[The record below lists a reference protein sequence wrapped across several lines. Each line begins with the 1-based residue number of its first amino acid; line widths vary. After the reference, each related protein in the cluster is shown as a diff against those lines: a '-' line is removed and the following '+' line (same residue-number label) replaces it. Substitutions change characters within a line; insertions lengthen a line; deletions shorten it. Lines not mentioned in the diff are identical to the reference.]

1 MSRSVAAG
9 AVRRTPLP
17 AALCFALLA
26 ILIGDGPADAQQ
38 ALDVRVL
45 DARARQE
52 NLDLIR
58 QEKFDLVLP
67 GAMRDNGI
75 DMWIHW
81 IRMGNPDP
89 LEQDLGAEFGVF
101 IFTDRGGERIE
112 RAVLQPFHLSDRTA
126 YDIVGDLED
135 LRDHVHER
143 DPQRIGINSSAWLG
157 VADGMSRNDYQELV
171 EAIGPVYAERLVSA
185 EQLITDFRV
194 RRVRRELAAFS
205 TAGEMTRRTLERVLS
220 NEVITP
226 GLTTRADAAWW
237 VQDRLLEMGVG
248 SSFGVSMPRIS
259 RSASADSETSRRPD
273 YVIGRGDFL
282 TYDMGIRYLN
292 FGTDFKRHAYV
303 LREGES
309 APPANLQHAWDE
321 GHRAR
326 QIIRANIKVGRTA
339 GDTLAILAHAL
350 EAESY
355 VYTPFVNDGRD
366 RDIVAALGDDRRTGI
381 SIDCHMV
388 GNTGNSQAAVG
399 PAIAPFRQSKA
410 HLVIQP
416 THLFS
421 LEFVVHSLMD
431 DGTRLAINFEDNAI
445 VTDNGVEWLYPPNSR
460 LLLIR

>member
-1 MSRSVAAG
+1 M
-9 AVRRTPLP
+9 
-17 AALCFALLA
+17 
-26 ILIGDGPADAQQ
+26 
-38 ALDVRVL
+38 L

-52 NLDLIR
+52 TLNLIR
-58 QEKFDLVLP
+58 HEKFDLVLP

-81 IRMGNPDP
+81 IRMGNTDP

-101 IFTDRGGERIE
+101 IFTDRGGDRIE
-112 RAVLQPFHLSDRTA
+112 RAVLQAFHLLDREA

-135 LRDHVHER
+135 LGAHVHER

-157 VADGMSRNDYQELV
+157 VADGMSRNDYAQLV
-171 EAIGPVYAERLVSA
+171 EAIGPDYADRLVSA

-194 RRVRRELAAFS
+194 RRVRRELSAFS
-205 TAGEMTRRTLERVLS
+205 TAGEMTRRTLERALS
-220 NEVITP
+220 NDVIVP
-226 GLTTRADAAWW
+226 GLTTSSDVAWW
-237 VQDRLLEMGVG
+237 VQDRLLEMGVR
-248 SSFGVSMPRIS
+248 SSFGISMPRIA
-259 RSASADSETSRRPD
+259 RSASADSEIARRPG

-282 TYDMGIRYLN
+282 IYDMGIRYLN

-303 LREGES
+303 LHEGES
-309 APPANLQHAWDE
+309 APPADLQHAWQQ
-321 GHRAR
+321 GYRAR

-339 GDTLAILAHAL
+339 GDTLAILAQAL
-350 EAESY
+350 EAEGY

-366 RDIVAALGDDRRTGI
+366 RDIVAALGDDPRTGI

-399 PAIAPFRQSKA
+399 PALAPFRQTKA
-410 HLVIQP
+410 HLIIQP

-431 DGTRLAINFEDNAI
+431 DGTRLAINFEDNAV
-445 VTDNGVEWLYPPNSR
+445 VTDDGVEWPYPPNSR
-460 LLLIR
+460 ILLIR

>member
-1 MSRSVAAG
+1 MRRTLLLATLTLGLVSSALGGDAAG
-9 AVRRTPLP
+9 
-17 AALCFALLA
+17 
-26 ILIGDGPADAQQ
+26 AQQ
-38 ALDVRVL
+38 ALDARLL
-45 DARARQE
+45 DARARQQT
-52 NLDLIR
+52 LDLIR
-58 QEKFDLVLP
+58 QEKFDLILP

-75 DMWIHW
+75 DMWIHG

-101 IFTDRGGERIE
+101 IFTDRGGARIE
-112 RAVLQPFHLSDRTA
+112 RAVLQPFHLLDRQA

-135 LRDHVHER
+135 LRAHVYER

-157 VADGMSRNDYQELV
+157 VADGMSYNDYQQLV
-171 EAIGPVYAERLVSA
+171 ETIGPLYAERLVSA

-194 RRVRRELAAFS
+194 RRVRLELAAFS

-226 GLTTRADAAWW
+226 GMTTSSDAAWW
-237 VQDRLLEMGVG
+237 VQDRLLEMGVR
-248 SSFGVSMPRIS
+248 SSFGISMPRIS
-259 RSASADSETSRRPD
+259 RSATADLQASRWPD

-303 LREGES
+303 LRAEES
-309 APPANLQHAWDE
+309 APPADLQHAWDQ

-326 QIIRANIKVGRTA
+326 EIIRANIKVGRTA
-339 GDTLAILAHAL
+339 AETLAILAQAL
-350 EAESY
+350 EAENY

-366 RDIVAALGDDRRTGI
+366 RDIVAALGDDPRTGI

-399 PAIAPFRQSKA
+399 PAIAPFRQTKA

-431 DGTRLAINFEDNAI
+431 DGTRLAINFEDNAV
-445 VTDNGVEWLYPPNSR
+445 VTDNGVEWPYPPNSR
-460 LLLIR
+460 ILLIR

>member
-1 MSRSVAAG
+1 MRRKCSVAA
-9 AVRRTPLP
+9 VSLS
-17 AALCFALLA
+17 LLA
-26 ILIGDGPADAQQ
+26 IALGSDAAAQQ
-38 ALDVRVL
+38 VLDVRLL

-52 NLDLIR
+52 TLNLIR

-67 GAMRDNGI
+67 GAMRDNDI

-81 IRMGNPDP
+81 IRMGNTDP

-101 IFTDRGGERIE
+101 IFTDRGGDRIE
-112 RAVLQPFHLSDRTA
+112 RAVLQPFHLLDRAA
-126 YDIVGDLED
+126 YDMVGDLED
-135 LRDHVHER
+135 LRAHVHGR

-157 VADGMSRNDYQELV
+157 VADGMSRNDYMELV
-171 EAIGPVYAERLVSA
+171 EAIGPEYADRLVSA

-194 RRVRRELAAFS
+194 RRVRLELAAFS
-205 TAGEMTRRTLERVLS
+205 TAGEMTRRTLERALS

-226 GLTTRADAAWW
+226 GRTTSSDAAWW
-237 VQDRLLEMGVG
+237 VQDRLLEMGVR
-248 SSFGVSMPRIS
+248 SSFGISMPRIS
-259 RSASADSETSRRPD
+259 RSAGADSETARRPD
-273 YVIGRGDFL
+273 YVIDRGDFL

-303 LREGES
+303 LRQGET
-309 APPANLQHAWDE
+309 APPVDLQHAWE
-321 GHRAR
+321 QGHRAR
-326 QIIRANIKVGRTA
+326 QIIRANIEVGRTA
-339 GDTLAILAHAL
+339 GETLDVLARAL
-350 EAESY
+350 EAAGY

-366 RDIVAALGDDRRTGI
+366 RDIVDALGDDPRTGI

-399 PAIAPFRQSKA
+399 PAIAPFRQTKL

-431 DGTRLAINFEDNAI
+431 DGTRLAINFEDNAV
-445 VTDNGVEWLYPPNSR
+445 VTDNGVEWPYPPNSR
-460 LLLIR
+460 ILLIR